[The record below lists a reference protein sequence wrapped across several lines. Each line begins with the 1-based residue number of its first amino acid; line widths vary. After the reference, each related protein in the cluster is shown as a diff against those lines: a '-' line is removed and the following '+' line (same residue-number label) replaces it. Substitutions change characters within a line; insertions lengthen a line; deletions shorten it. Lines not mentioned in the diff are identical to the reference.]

1 MQIKDG
7 NSNRRGWVKLPKMIL
22 DWKHIKN
29 INAVYLYAYLLLSAD
44 IEGNV
49 KVSIRG
55 LADMTGLS
63 IQNVRTI
70 LNLLEREGMV
80 TRDLT
85 HELTQK
91 LTQGTSVIT
100 ICDLDVC
107 DDVESIGQHRS
118 QHSNQHRSQHTL
130 QKGFPPTPPFLK
142 NKQEYNN
149 NNNNSAC
156 AKEIFVDEVYNCDYK
171 QEIALKQLGMGPG
184 DIGKFIALAK
194 SIMEEWDLTGSDDW
208 SWKHLLNHARIK
220 LRNENG
226 NQRNT
231 NGNAADS
238 GPDAFAS
245 YFAAKEFERRAKE
258 SAGHVS

>member
-63 IQNVRTI
+63 VRNVRTI
-70 LNLLEREGMV
+70 LSLLEREGMV
-80 TRDLT
+80 TRGLT
-85 HELTQK
+85 HEATQQ
-91 LTQGTSVIT
+91 LTQGTSIIT
-100 ICDLDVC
+100 ICDLVDY
-107 DDVESIGQHRS
+107 DASESDSR
-118 QHSNQHRSQHTL
+118 HSDRHSDRHTL

-149 NNNNSAC
+149 NNINSAC

-171 QEIALKQLGMGPG
+171 QEIALKQLGMGPS

-194 SIMEEWDLTGSDDW
+194 SIMEEWNLTGSDDW